1 MRREGHF
8 QRLDAMMM
16 MTMPVPLL
24 SRSPPFFLPAE
35 VNLFNDVAAGKERGA
50 WVQVFCTSYL
60 KVTSGR

>member
-35 VNLFNDVAAGKERGA
+35 VNLFNDVAGKEGGA
-50 WVQVFCTSYL
+50 WGAGVLHKLSQGDF
-60 KVTSGR
+60 G

>member
-50 WVQVFCTSYL
+50 WGAGVLHKLSQGDF
-60 KVTSGR
+60 G